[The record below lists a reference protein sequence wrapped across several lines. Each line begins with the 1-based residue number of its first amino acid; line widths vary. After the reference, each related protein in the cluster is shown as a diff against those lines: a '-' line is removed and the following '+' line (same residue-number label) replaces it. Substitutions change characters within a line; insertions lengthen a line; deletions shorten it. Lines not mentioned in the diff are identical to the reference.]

1 MCQIDVIRNCKK
13 VKEVKDALQTLPE
26 TLDETYER
34 ILSNIPAKY
43 VEDVRRVLQC
53 LICSFHPLDVEEVAE
68 IVAID
73 TVEPYYDP
81 ENRYSSPRELLSV
94 CSGLV
99 STRTSKRS
107 TARNSKRRN
116 IRLGNG
122 FEIEELRLAHF
133 SVKEYLVSERVNLG
147 SASKYKLDE
156 VSCHGTLADLCISY
170 LLHFEEVIYNRQSVT
185 ETSDPE
191 AQERWDNRSEP
202 VTFGHF
208 QDLHLCE
215 ENPFAP
221 YAAMFWST
229 HLRATELD
237 KKTSLYPKSLKL
249 VAGAALLATIVY
261 YQRDWF
267 SDEARETIKDL
278 GIGDLERIY
287 VRDPRISPVYYA
299 SLLGLDYHV
308 NQLLEEGESASS
320 TGPSGTALAI
330 AASRGHKSIVQLLIN
345 MGADVNGQTI
355 LREFAKETA
364 LLSYPAL
371 HFAIERKHEDIVHLL
386 LDHGAAV
393 NTNLLAGGSSADIMR
408 PTPLH
413 AALDT
418 KNTSLVR
425 NLLDRGADFTVE
437 GAYSGNALQIAC
449 AETQDVT
456 VARLLLEK
464 GADPNASRVDKPNAL
479 TLAIERKNE
488 PLQQLLIEYGAD
500 VALVDF
506 VYVRKWSRFFSS
518 EREDNE
524 IEDYINQTK
533 VRLAHFES
541 LPKRSVVM
549 SDSGEQQK

>member
-1 MCQIDVIRNCKK
+1 MFCPRFRWVVCQFDAIRKCKK
-13 VKEVKDALQTLPE
+13 AKQVREALNTLPK

-34 ILSNIPAKY
+34 ILSNIPDEY
-43 VEDVRRVLQC
+43 IEDVRRVLQC
-53 LICSFHPLDVEEVAE
+53 LICSFHPLDVREVAE

-73 TVEPYYDP
+73 TAEPYYDP
-81 ENRYSSPRELLSV
+81 ENRYPSPRELLSV

-99 STRTSKRS
+99 STRTSKRRGGEYQE
-107 TARNSKRRN
+107 TE
-116 IRLGNG
+116 

-133 SVKEYLVSERVNLG
+133 SVKEYLVSDRVKLG

-156 VSCHGTLADLCISY
+156 VSCHSTLSDLCISY
-170 LLHFEEVIYNRQSVT
+170 LLHFEGVIYNRQSVT
-185 ETSDPE
+185 ETTDPGP
-191 AQERWDNRSEP
+191 QEWWDNQSE
-202 VTFGHF
+202 TETYGHF

-237 KKTSLYPKSLKL
+237 KKTSLYPKSMKL
-249 VAGAALLATIVY
+249 VADAALLATIVY
-261 YQRDWF
+261 YQRNWF
-267 SDEARETIKDL
+267 SDDASKTIKDL
-278 GIGDLERIY
+278 GIGDIKRNY
-287 VRDPRISPVYYA
+287 VRNPRISPVYYA

-308 NQLLEEGESASS
+308 SRLLEEGESANS
-320 TGPSGTALAI
+320 TGPRGTALAI
-330 AASRGHKSIVQLLIN
+330 AASRGHKSTVQLLVN
-345 MGADVNGQTI
+345 MGAAVNAQKI
-355 LREFAKETA
+355 LREFANETA

-371 HFAIERKHEDIVHLL
+371 HSAIARKHEDIVHLL

-393 NTNLLAGGSSADIMR
+393 NTNLLAGGSSALIMR

-449 AETQDVT
+449 AETQDVP

-506 VYVRKWSRFFSS
+506 VYIRDHYWKVRVD
-518 EREDNE
+518 EDKM
-524 IEDYINQTK
+524 EDYIAQTK
-533 VRLAHFES
+533 VRLAQFES
-541 LPKRSVVM
+541 LPKRSIAM
-549 SDSGEQQK
+549 SDNGK